1 MARALSDRGC
11 RAMPGRQPYSSVGAA
26 EPNPPCDA
34 GGADDGTVASETTAE
49 ATVIALNAEPA
60 AVPAVVAEAETAP
73 VAASEA
79 AATPEPKPIV
89 PGQNRGDDPATD
101 KAVARAAKGTEPG
114 LDVAPKKAARKP
126 AAKKPAAKK
135 GEA

>member
-1 MARALSDRGC
+1 MLTH
-11 RAMPGRQPYSSVGAA
+11 
-26 EPNPPCDA
+26 
-34 GGADDGTVASETTAE
+34 GGKV
-49 ATVIALNAEPA
+49 VHPA
-60 AVPAVVAEAETAP
+60 FAN
-73 VAASEA
+73 A
-79 AATPEPKPIV
+79 AAPEPKPIV